1 MSFQEKDK
9 VLQKEILELLT
20 QRLTINMNK
29 ETGVAHLSPDH
40 EDRVNPS
47 VTVTSQ
53 EIKQRTGRDKIRNV
67 VIDEYQKALTMP
79 GIVVERKDND
89 LTVIVLPTRKSS
101 NDYKSLSELA
111 KKNNSEIAEDPD
123 LAEPYF

>member
-9 VLQKEILELLT
+9 ALQKEILDLLV

-29 ETGVAHLSPDH
+29 EAGVAHLSPDH

-47 VTVTSQ
+47 VTVTSR
-53 EIKQRTGRDKIRNV
+53 EIKERTGRDKIRDV
-67 VIDEYQKALTMP
+67 VVDEYQKALTKA
-79 GIVVERKDND
+79 GVVVERNGND
-89 LTVIVLPTRKSS
+89 LKVIVLPPRKSS
-101 NDYKSLSELA
+101 NDYKSLSELS
-111 KKNNSEIAEDPD
+111 KKNSLEVAEDPD